1 MQESAVEKL
10 TVAMENY
17 LEAVYELSQA
27 GSGARLTDIA
37 ARMGVTKASAN
48 NAMAVLSEKGL
59 ITNEKYQEITL
70 TPEGVTL
77 ARLVSGK
84 HAALQRFF
92 IEVLGVDAAIAEA
105 DACAIEH
112 VVSRETIEAV
122 ERYMMK
128 QPTGKASH

>member
-1 MQESAVEKL
+1 MENALEKL

-27 GSGARLTDIA
+27 ASGARLTDIA
-37 ARMGVTKASAN
+37 TRMNVTKASAN
-48 NAMAVLSEKGL
+48 NAMAVLAEKGL
-59 ITNEKYQEITL
+59 ITNAKYQEITL
-70 TPEGVTL
+70 TADGTRL

-92 IEVLGVDAAIAEA
+92 IEVLGVEASIAEA

-122 ERYMMK
+122 ELYLK
-128 QPTGKASH
+128 NSAKAKEQ